1 MVSSLD
7 YDPRA
12 SMANPRENWLR
23 KKTWTLLDPAAVI
36 CKNQYINVI
45 LCRNDIHYTMK
56 RYHVWHRAMFKLK

>member
-45 LCRNDIHYTMK
+45 LCRNDIHCN
-56 RYHVWHRAMFKLK
+56 